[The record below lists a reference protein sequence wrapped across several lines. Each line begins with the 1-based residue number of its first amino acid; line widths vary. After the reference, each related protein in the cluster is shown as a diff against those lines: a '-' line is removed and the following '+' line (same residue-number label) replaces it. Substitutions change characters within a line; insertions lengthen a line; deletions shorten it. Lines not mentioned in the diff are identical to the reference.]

1 MEKHR
6 FDHSDLL
13 FGIFLIAVA
22 VGSFLATR
30 HLTFGTA
37 ADMGPGYMPRVIT
50 AGLLAFGL
58 YFMVK
63 GLIAPARRI
72 EAVKLRPLIGI
83 LAAVG
88 IFAFLVIK
96 AGLALAAV
104 ATIIVAGFAS
114 SETKPLENI
123 LFGGALAAAAVM
135 LFVKALS
142 LPVPIWPW

>member
-13 FGIFLIAVA
+13 LGVFLIAVA
-22 VGSFLATR
+22 AGSYLATR

-37 ADMGPGYMPRVIT
+37 ADMGPGYMPRVIA
-50 AGLLAFGL
+50 AGLFGFGL
-58 YFMVK
+58 YFTVK
-63 GLIAPARRI
+63 GLIAPVHRI

-83 LAAVG
+83 LAAVA
-88 IFAFLVIK
+88 IFAFLVAK
-96 AGLALAAV
+96 AGLALTSL

-114 SETKPLENI
+114 SETRPIENM
-123 LFGGALAAAAVM
+123 LFGTALAAAAVM